1 MPIKIIKI
9 MKRKLILTESQ
20 YNRIF
25 NSKKRKLVITENQYN
40 KLLLTEAIAD
50 IIKTI
55 FNKKINEKFLDIEST
70 KKIIKNKPEIIKR
83 IDEYLMA
90 ANKTKNTQDVNNL
103 VLQLQHALN
112 PADKEE
118 VKSEANIKIKNLLNA
133 ISIEKYGLRGFDE
146 VIKKVKEGK
155 LSSEQKSQQSDG
167 EDTSSETKDKD
178 GKGTSS
184 AMTKYKGSGSQ
195 NGDKDKSSA
204 TKDKDGG
211 SQNGDKD
218 KSSSTK
224 DSSFDDVKNLKNGW
238 LELEFNDDSK
248 MNIRVFRNKG
258 GFLYFYFQK
267 NKNNEIVKL
276 NGYAE
281 GLAGQI
287 RNERFKELRYGMIN
301 INININEDDNNV
313 LIFELVYINKEGK
326 KYKSKF
332 PLNNLKSIKVLKNEP
347 PSDDSTKKEDSED
360 DEITPKEFWDSIVD
374 DKIVRD
380 AILKKPGFFS
390 RLFGFYRGKGIKP
403 AEDTLRKLATL
414 SNENKLD
421 YPGKEFET
429 GKIITGAFIQPN
441 IDINSIIPINE
452 KFKSMVAKSSYTD
465 IKIKLWS
472 NLKLKNSKDGFTK
485 TKYKIM
491 LGKKI
496 ESVDGE
502 YDVYEVTVLNRKPEE
517 NEKENLG
524 KSKLKI
530 TNYGKKK

>member
-1 MPIKIIKI
+1 MYEKVDGSP
-9 MKRKLILTESQ
+9 
-20 YNRIF
+20 
-25 NSKKRKLVITENQYN
+25 
-40 KLLLTEAIAD
+40 EA
-50 IIKTI
+50 K
-55 FNKKINEKFLDIEST
+55 
-70 KKIIKNKPEIIKR
+70 
-83 IDEYLMA
+83 
-90 ANKTKNTQDVNNL
+90 
-103 VLQLQHALN
+103 
-112 PADKEE
+112 
-118 VKSEANIKIKNLLNA
+118 
-133 ISIEKYGLRGFDE
+133 
-146 VIKKVKEGK
+146 
-155 LSSEQKSQQSDG
+155 
-167 EDTSSETKDKD
+167 
-178 GKGTSS
+178 
-184 AMTKYKGSGSQ
+184 
-195 NGDKDKSSA
+195 
-204 TKDKDGG
+204 
-211 SQNGDKD
+211 
-218 KSSSTK
+218 
-224 DSSFDDVKNLKNGW
+224 
-238 LELEFNDDSK
+238 
-248 MNIRVFRNKG
+248 
-258 GFLYFYFQK
+258 
-267 NKNNEIVKL
+267 
-276 NGYAE
+276 
-281 GLAGQI
+281 
-287 RNERFKELRYGMIN
+287 
-301 INININEDDNNV
+301 
-313 LIFELVYINKEGK
+313 
-326 KYKSKF
+326 KF
-332 PLNNLKSIKVLKNEP
+332 PLNNVYGINKISKPK
-347 PSDDSTKKEDSED
+347 DSED
-360 DEITPKEFWDSIVD
+360 DDDVEDDDDEEITPKEFWDSIVD

-414 SNENKLD
+414 SNDNKLD

>member
-1 MPIKIIKI
+1 

-25 NSKKRKLVITENQYN
+25 NSKKRKLVITESQYN

-133 ISIEKYGLRGFDE
+133 ISIEKYGLRDFDE

-155 LSSEQKSQQSDG
+155 LSSEQKSQQSD
-167 EDTSSETKDKD
+167 DKD
-178 GKGTSS
+178 TSS

-204 TKDKDGG
+204 
-211 SQNGDKD
+211 
-218 KSSSTK
+218 TK

-313 LIFELVYINKEGK
+313 LIFELVYINEEGK

-347 PSDDSTKKEDSED
+347 PSVDSTKKEDSED
-360 DEITPKEFWDSIVD
+360 DKITAEEFWNNIKDN
-374 DKIVRD
+374 KNAQD
-380 AILKKPGFFS
+380 AVLKYPGFFK
-390 RLFGFYRGKGIKP
+390 RLLGFYRGKGLKP
-403 AEDTLRKLATL
+403 AQEDLDKIIKSA
-414 SNENKLD
+414 NDNNLD
-421 YPGKEFET
+421 YPGKEFKA
-429 GKIITGAFIQPN
+429 GNIIIGEFIAYNSN
-441 IDINSIIPINE
+441 IEPIIKQKNV
-452 KFKSMVAKSSYTD
+452 FTSMVAKADYRD
-465 IKIKLWS
+465 NGKIKLWT
-472 NLKLKNSKDGFTK
+472 NLKEKNSKGFRD
-485 TKYKIM
+485 TKYKIIFS
-491 LGKKI
+491 LDDKI
-496 ESVDGE
+496 
-502 YDVYEVTVLNRKPEE
+502 
-517 NEKENLG
+517 
-524 KSKLKI
+524 KSKEGEDDRYNVVVTNLNPKESEEETLGESILKI
-530 TNYGKKK
+530 TSYGAKKNKKK